1 MFSIRP
7 FTSIFAITFA
17 DLPAASSLRLF
28 LAAGKGKV
36 NACNQA
42 DGIVRFSA
50 ITLGK
55 VA

>member
-1 MFSIRP
+1 
-7 FTSIFAITFA
+7 
-17 DLPAASSLRLF
+17 LRLF

-42 DGIVRFSA
+42 NAIVLFSA

-55 VA
+55 VASLANFSAQYGG